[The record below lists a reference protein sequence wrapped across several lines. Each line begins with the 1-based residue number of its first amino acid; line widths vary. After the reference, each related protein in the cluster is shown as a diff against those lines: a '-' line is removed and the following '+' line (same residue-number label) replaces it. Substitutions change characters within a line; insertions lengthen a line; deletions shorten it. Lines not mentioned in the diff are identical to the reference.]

1 MKHRSAPRPIG
12 EAMEQLIAR
21 AQPASG
27 LGAVQ
32 RVWAEAVGER
42 VALEATPTAEREG
55 VLTVSCRSAAWASDL
70 DLLGP
75 ELIGQLNERLGEGK
89 IVRLR
94 CIATTTRSWS
104 REEPRRF

>member
-1 MKHRSAPRPIG
+1 MKRRSQPRSIA
-12 EAMEQLIAR
+12 EAMEELVER

-32 RVWAEAVGER
+32 RVWKLAVGE
-42 VALEATPTAEREG
+42 VIAEEAQPTAEREG

-70 DLLGP
+70 DLLSP
-75 ELIGQLNERLGEGK
+75 ELIEKLNGHLGEGR

-94 CIATTTRSWS
+94 CIATTTRTWS
-104 REEPRRF
+104 ASSR

>member
-1 MKHRSAPRPIG
+1 MKRRSSPRSIAD
-12 EAMEQLIAR
+12 AMQDLIEH

-32 RVWAEAVGER
+32 RVWKDAVGE
-42 VALEATPTAEREG
+42 VIAEEAQPTAEREG

-70 DLLGP
+70 DLLSP
-75 ELIGQLNERLGEGK
+75 ELIEKLNTHLGERR

-94 CIATTTRSWS
+94 CISTTTRTWS
-104 REEPRRF
+104 SAPR